1 MLAPGRIYLDN
12 AATSYPKPPGVAE
25 AMARYAET
33 CGAPA
38 RGGSAEARAAAALV
52 RQCRE
57 RVCRLIHGAAAER
70 VVFTLNTTD
79 AMNMAIRG
87 VVMHR
92 LRTTEGPVE
101 LLTTEL
107 DHNSALRPLNALAET
122 FPGRVR
128 CRRLRLDPAL
138 HAADPEELRRA
149 VGRETALFVTLHA
162 SNVTGAVQPVEA
174 YGAICREA
182 GVPFVLD
189 AAQSLGHV
197 ELDVEACGAD
207 LVAFAGHK
215 GLLGP
220 TGTGGLYI
228 APGMDGVMDT
238 VREGGTGWRSEDE
251 RMPTALP
258 ERFEPGSHNT
268 IGIIGL
274 SEGVRWLLERGSDQ
288 VRRHEASLIDRALG
302 PGGLV
307 DAPGLSLIGPAESE
321 RRVGVFTFVHESIAP
336 AELARRLEARGII
349 GRAGLHCAPLAH
361 QRYGT
366 RADPGRAGGMRL
378 SVGPFVTGADLDAAA
393 EALREICREP
403 AAV

>member
-12 AATSYPKPPGVAE
+12 AATSYPKPPGVWA

-57 RVCRLIHGAAAER
+57 RVCRLINGSSPDR

-92 LRTTEGPVE
+92 LRTTTGPVE

-107 DHNSALRPLNALAET
+107 DHNSALRPLNALAEA
-122 FPGRVR
+122 FAGRVS
-128 CRRLRLDPAL
+128 CRRLRLDPRL
-138 HAADPEELRRA
+138 HAADPDELRRA
-149 VGRETALFVTLHA
+149 IGRGTALFVTLHA
-162 SNVTGAVQPVEA
+162 SNVTGAVQPIEA
-174 YGAICREA
+174 YGAICRAA

-189 AAQSLGHV
+189 AAQSLGHTG
-197 ELDVEACGAD
+197 LDVQACGAD

-220 TGTGGLYI
+220 TGTGGLYV
-228 APGMDGVMDT
+228 APGVDVAMDT

-251 RMPTALP
+251 RMPSALP
-258 ERFEPGSHNT
+258 ERLEPGSHNT
-268 IGIIGL
+268 IGIVGL
-274 SEGVRWLLERGSDQ
+274 NEGVRWLLERGVDA
-288 VRRHEASLIDRALG
+288 VRRHETSLIERALG

-307 DAPGLSLIGPAESE
+307 DAPGLSLIGPAAAD
-321 RRVGVFTFVHESIAP
+321 RRVGVFSFVHESIAP
-336 AELARRLEARGII
+336 AELGRRLEARGII

-366 RADPGRAGGMRL
+366 RADPSRAGAMRL
-378 SVGPFVTGADLDAAA
+378 SLGPFVTEAQIDAAA
-393 EALREICREP
+393 DALREICREP
-403 AAV
+403 ATV